1 MEAVKSDFAD
11 THMMPS
17 LKSYEDLRREIARR
31 HADLSDRLQR
41 IAKYAVDHPDD
52 IALNTISTLASEI
65 GVQPSSIVRFA
76 NAFGFGGFSEMQQIF
91 RSRLVADA
99 SSGYRARI
107 ANVRRVKSPENSN
120 DPVAV
125 LTREVDADIAS
136 LQELGQSADRALLR
150 RAITLMSNAGT
161 IYIAAQG
168 RSFPVAFYLA
178 YALGRLEVRSHLID
192 GIGGLNK
199 AVAQTATPSDVL
211 IAISFRDY
219 SPDIVGVVD
228 TASERRVPIIAITDS
243 PLSPIAA
250 SAKVSFEIR
259 SATEDRPFR
268 SLVAPMALSQALVV
282 ALGHH
287 LTSEQR

>member
-1 MEAVKSDFAD
+1 
-11 THMMPS
+11 MMPS

-52 IALNTISTLASEI
+52 IALNTVSTLASEI

-107 ANVRRVKSPENSN
+107 ASARRVKSPENSN

-150 RAITLMSNAGT
+150 RAIALMSNAGT

-199 AVAQTATPSDVL
+199 AVAQTAAPNDVL

-228 TASERRVPIIAITDS
+228 TACERRVPIIAITDS
-243 PLSPIAA
+243 PLSPISAP
-250 SAKVSFEIR
+250 AKVSFEIR

>member
-1 MEAVKSDFAD
+1 MEAVKPDFAD

-52 IALNTISTLASEI
+52 IALNTVSTLASEI

-107 ANVRRVKSPENSN
+107 ASARRVKSPENSN

-150 RAITLMSNAGT
+150 RAIALMSNAGT

-199 AVAQTATPSDVL
+199 AVAQTAAPNDVL

-228 TASERRVPIIAITDS
+228 TACERHVPIIAITDS

-250 SAKVSFEIR
+250 PAKVSFEIR

>member
-1 MEAVKSDFAD
+1 
-11 THMMPS
+11 MMPT
-17 LKSYEDLRREIARR
+17 LKSYEDLRHEIARR

-107 ANVRRVKSPENSN
+107 ANVRRAKSPENSN

-125 LTREVDADIAS
+125 LTREVDADISS
-136 LQELGQSADRALLR
+136 LQELGQSADRVLLR
-150 RAITLMSNAGT
+150 RAIALMSNAGT

-199 AVAQTATPSDVL
+199 AVVQTATPNDVL
-211 IAISFRDY
+211 IAVSFRDY
-219 SPDIVGVVD
+219 SPDIVSVVD

>member
-1 MEAVKSDFAD
+1 
-11 THMMPS
+11 MMPS

-31 HADLSDRLQR
+31 HTELSDRLQR
-41 IAKYAVDHPDD
+41 IAQYAIDHPDD
-52 IALNTISTLASEI
+52 IALNTISTLATEI
-65 GVQPSSIVRFA
+65 GVQPSSIIRFA
-76 NAFGFGGFSEMQQIF
+76 NAFGYGGFSEMQLIF
-91 RSRLVADA
+91 RSRLVANA

-107 ANVRRVKSPENSN
+107 VSAHRGKAKPASSD

-125 LTREVDADIAS
+125 LTQEVDADIAS
-136 LQELGQSADRALLR
+136 LKELGQSADRALLR
-150 RAITLMSNAGT
+150 RAIALMSNANT

-178 YALGRLEVRSHLID
+178 YALGRLEVRSHLVD
-192 GIGGLNK
+192 GVGGLNK
-199 AVAQTATPSDVL
+199 LVAQTMTPDDIL

-219 SPDIVGVVD
+219 SPDIVSVVD
-228 TASERRVPIIAITDS
+228 IASKRGVPLIAVTDS

-250 SAKVSFEIR
+250 PAMVSFEIR

-268 SLVAPMALSQALVV
+268 SLVAPMALAQALVV

-287 LTSEQR
+287 LTSEQK

>member
-1 MEAVKSDFAD
+1 
-11 THMMPS
+11 MMPS

-41 IAKYAVDHPDD
+41 IAQYAIDHPDD
-52 IALNTISTLASEI
+52 IALNTISTLATEI

-76 NAFGFGGFSEMQQIF
+76 NAFGYGGFSEMQLIF

-107 ANVRRVKSPENSN
+107 ASVHRGKAKPANSN
-120 DPVAV
+120 DAVAV
-125 LTREVDADIAS
+125 LTREIDADIAS
-136 LQELGQSADRALLR
+136 LQELGQSADRALFR
-150 RAITLMSNAGT
+150 RAIALMSNANT
-161 IYIAAQG
+161 IYVAAQG

-178 YALGRLEVRSHLID
+178 YALGRLEVRSHLVD
-192 GIGGLNK
+192 GVGGLNK
-199 AVAQTATPSDVL
+199 LVAQTMTPDDIL

-219 SPDIVGVVD
+219 SPDIVSVVD
-228 TASERRVPIIAITDS
+228 IAIKRGVPLIAITDS

-250 SAKVSFEIR
+250 PAKVSFEIR

-268 SLVAPMALSQALVV
+268 SLVAPMALAQALVV

-287 LTSEQR
+287 LTSEQK

>member
-1 MEAVKSDFAD
+1 
-11 THMMPS
+11 MMPS

-31 HADLSDRLQR
+31 HTDLSDRLQR
-41 IAKYAVDHPDD
+41 IAKYAIDHPDD
-52 IALNTISTLASEI
+52 IALSTVSTLASEI

-107 ANVRRVKSPENSN
+107 ANVHNGKSTPENSN
-120 DPVAV
+120 DPVAM
-125 LTREVDADIAS
+125 LKREVDADIAS

-150 RAITLMSNAGT
+150 RAISLMSNART
-161 IYIAAQG
+161 VYVTAQG

-192 GIGGLNK
+192 GVGGLNK
-199 AVAQTATPSDVL
+199 VVAQTATPNDVL

-219 SPDIVGVVD
+219 SPDIVGIVD
-228 TASERRVPIIAITDS
+228 TASRRRVPIIAITDS

-250 SAKVSFEIR
+250 PAKVSFEIR

-287 LTSEQR
+287 LTSEQK

>member
-1 MEAVKSDFAD
+1 
-11 THMMPS
+11 MMPS

-41 IAKYAVDHPDD
+41 IAQYAIDHPDD
-52 IALNTISTLASEI
+52 IALNTISTLATEI

-76 NAFGFGGFSEMQQIF
+76 NAFGYGGFSEMQLIF

-107 ANVRRVKSPENSN
+107 ASVHRGKAKPANSN
-120 DPVAV
+120 DAVAV
-125 LTREVDADIAS
+125 LTREIDADIAS

-150 RAITLMSNAGT
+150 RAIALMSNANT
-161 IYIAAQG
+161 IYVAAQG

-178 YALGRLEVRSHLID
+178 YALGRLEVRSHLVD
-192 GIGGLNK
+192 GVGGLNK
-199 AVAQTATPSDVL
+199 LVAQTMTPDDIL

-219 SPDIVGVVD
+219 SPDIVSVVD
-228 TASERRVPIIAITDS
+228 IAIKRGVPLIAITDS

-250 SAKVSFEIR
+250 PAKVSFEIR

-268 SLVAPMALSQALVV
+268 SLVAPMALAQALVV

-287 LTSEQR
+287 LTSEQK

>member
-1 MEAVKSDFAD
+1 
-11 THMMPS
+11 MMPS
-17 LKSYEDLRREIARR
+17 IKSYEDLRREIARR

-52 IALNTISTLASEI
+52 IALNTVSTLASEI

-107 ANVRRVKSPENSN
+107 ANVRGGKPVPGNSN

-136 LQELGQSADRALLR
+136 LQEMEQSADRQLLK

-161 IYIAAQG
+161 IYVVAQG
-168 RSFPVAFYLA
+168 RSFPVAFYLS

-199 AVAQTATPSDVL
+199 AVAQTASPDDVL

-219 SPDIVGVVD
+219 SPDVVGVAD
-228 TASERRVPIIAITDS
+228 IASKRRVPIIAITDS

-250 SAKVSFEIR
+250 LAKVSFEIR
-259 SATEDRPFR
+259 SAMEDRPFR

-287 LTSEQR
+287 LTSEQRST